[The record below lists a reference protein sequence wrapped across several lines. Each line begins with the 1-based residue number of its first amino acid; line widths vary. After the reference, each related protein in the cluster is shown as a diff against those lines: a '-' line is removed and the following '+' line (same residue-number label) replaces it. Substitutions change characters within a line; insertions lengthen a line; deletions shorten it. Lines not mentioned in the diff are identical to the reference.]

1 MATAILI
8 NPHTRGTTGRKA
20 TTTTKG
26 NTMAKANRTTARKAT
41 TARKST
47 TTAKPRR
54 AKARR
59 PETVIK
65 YRRNPLPARAKGIV
79 AENIKPAAIGAAGAL
94 ALDVIVAKLPIPASL
109 KTGPASY
116 AARAVGAIALGM
128 IAEKVGKLK
137 HEHAV
142 SLARGGLTVVMH
154 DAGKALMRAQFPA
167 LALAA
172 YEEELTDIAGMVEG
186 LENLAVYDQ
195 DLTDNGLEN
204 LAVYDQDLTVNGLA
218 ENYDYAGNE

>member
-1 MATAILI
+1 M
-8 NPHTRGTTGRKA
+8 
-20 TTTTKG
+20 
-26 NTMAKANRTTARKAT
+26 
-41 TARKST
+41 
-47 TTAKPRR
+47 
-54 AKARR
+54 
-59 PETVIK
+59 
-65 YRRNPLPARAKGIV
+65 
-79 AENIKPAAIGAAGAL
+79 
-94 ALDVIVAKLPIPASL
+94 IVAKLPIPASL

-142 SLARGGLTVVMH
+142 SLARGGLTVVLH

-172 YEEELTDIAGMVEG
+172 YEEELTDIAGMV
-186 LENLAVYDQ
+186 D
-195 DLTDNGLEN
+195 GLEN